1 MYYDLLV
8 KQYGRDAVHTNK
20 AQFGEIIYRPVDRR
34 QNFVKRAVGLP
45 GNRLR
50 IVNDGIAIA
59 VFTYVIDAFERSR
72 RVKANKLA
80 RENLLKEAV

>member
-1 MYYDLLV
+1 MKSFKIAIFSQPAGAFLV
-8 KQYGRDAVHTNK
+8 Y
-20 AQFGEIIYRPVDRR
+20 
-34 QNFVKRAVGLP
+34 
-45 GNRLR
+45 
-50 IVNDGIAIA
+50 GIAIA